1 MGATENLQPRHI
13 VCEINQ
19 RKMSECELQV
29 NMKSV
34 RFFRENGRI
43 LLCVAIAP
51 HAGARIETNDEE
63 HKPTR
68 KNGAP

>member
-34 RFFRENGRI
+34 RFFRENGRKDA
-43 LLCVAIAP
+43 CVGTDSLK
-51 HAGARIETNDEE
+51 HVDFVR
-63 HKPTR
+63 
-68 KNGAP
+68 